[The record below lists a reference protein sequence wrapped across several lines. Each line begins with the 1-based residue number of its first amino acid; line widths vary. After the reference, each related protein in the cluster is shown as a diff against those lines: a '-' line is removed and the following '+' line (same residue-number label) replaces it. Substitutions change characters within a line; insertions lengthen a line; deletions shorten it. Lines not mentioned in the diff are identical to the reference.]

1 VAFKS
6 FRDLFGSKKRR
17 MQVTEE
23 YQKWREMIFSMQ
35 PSQVGEAK
43 GGANTVYGVIMDI
56 GQMDRQSSTPWA
68 ITLTAFSTGEAS
80 FRPTPGG
87 GMMGLGGDPKVAQAA
102 QEIVQIAQGL
112 VPEANLTQD
121 LSLPEPGIVQFFFLT
136 TSGVYVVKGN
146 LDQFQKPEHPFR
158 QLLER
163 FHFIRQ
169 SGDQLLDGNRTGKI
183 KALYVVALTPRKMER
198 NELVPVVFMAVDR
211 LKAKDPTFNQRMQE
225 MAPKAPIEI
234 NNTEFIPATHTP
246 TNMQTL
252 MSEWVKRQ
260 YNVTFN
266 PTPESNFFLH
276 GVRSPEGKQHI
287 FLFYFDIES

>member
-1 VAFKS
+1 
-6 FRDLFGSKKRR
+6 

-23 YQKWREMIFSMQ
+23 YQQWREMIFSMQ
-35 PSQVGEAK
+35 TGQAGEAK
-43 GGANTVYGVIMDI
+43 GGANPVSGVIVDI

-68 ITLTAFSTGEAS
+68 ITLSALSTGEAS

-87 GMMGLGGDPKVAQAA
+87 GMMGLGEDPKVAQAA

-112 VPEANLTQD
+112 LPETTPTKD

-136 TSGVYVVKGN
+136 TSGIYVVKGN
-146 LDQFQKPEHPFR
+146 LDQFQKPEHPFG

-169 SGDQLLDGNRTGKI
+169 SGDQLLDGNRTDKL
-183 KALYVVALTPRKMER
+183 KALYVLAFTPRKMDR
-198 NELVPVVFMAVDR
+198 NELLPVVFMAVDR
-211 LKAKDPTFNQRMQE
+211 LKGKNPTFKQRMEE
-225 MAPKAPIEI
+225 MAPRAPIEI

-260 YNVTFN
+260 YNVNFN

-276 GVRSPEGKQHI
+276 GMRSPEGKQHI
-287 FLFYFDIES
+287 FLFYFDMES